1 VPSAQEIHK
10 AHQPGSAAALKLSL
24 AAQVGSENRNAVSL
38 VAQANLREGARLLLE
53 AAGVA
58 PDSLG
63 RQLLQDLAAAMGDVR
78 LSLASGKPPEI
89 ALAGGSALASRF
101 ANVVLQNAARSLG
114 LAAGAVAL
122 SGSGGVK
129 ASLPLLNGAVRLTA
143 EASAKG
149 LSFAVGVAIPLIRG
163 VALRG
168 AARWDGRRLQWALGL
183 AGRIQARKEVK
194 GA

>member
-1 VPSAQEIHK
+1 VPSAQEVHK
-10 AHQPGSAAALKLSL
+10 AHQPGSPATLKLSL
-24 AAQVGSENRNAVSL
+24 AAQVESENRSAVSL

-63 RQLLQDLAAAMGDVR
+63 RRLLQDLASAMGDVR

-89 ALAGGSALASRF
+89 ALAGGRDLAGRF
-101 ANVVLQNAARSLG
+101 AGVVLQEAARSLG

-122 SGSGGVK
+122 SGSGNVK

-149 LSFAVGVAIPLIRG
+149 LSFAAGVALPLIRG

-183 AGRIQARKEVK
+183 AGRIQARKE
-194 GA
+194 ARNA

>member
-1 VPSAQEIHK
+1 
-10 AHQPGSAAALKLSL
+10 
-24 AAQVGSENRNAVSL
+24 VGSENRNAVSL

-63 RQLLQDLAAAMGDVR
+63 ARLLRDLAAAMGDAR

-89 ALAGGSALASRF
+89 ALAGGRSLASRF
-101 ANVVLQNAARSLG
+101 ANVALQDAARSLG

-129 ASLPLLNGAVRLTA
+129 AALPLLNGAVRLTA

-149 LSFAVGVAIPLIRG
+149 ISFAAGVALPLIRG

-168 AARWDGRRLQWALGL
+168 VARWDGRRLQWALGL
-183 AGRIQARKEVK
+183 AGRIQARKEAK
-194 GA
+194 NA